1 MCPPAPP
8 SLQWLSVQAFEY
20 LVQLLIYS
28 EVVAPAL
35 ISTEGALSSLMISIQ
50 SHPPTKPLVLHS
62 YQIILFVKGV
72 SKKVAD
78 GIMGPL
84 IITKVGCCGS

>member
-28 EVVAPAL
+28 AL
-35 ISTEGALSSLMISIQ
+35 ISTESALRRLMISIQ
-50 SHPPTKPLVLHS
+50 LHPPTKPLVLHS